1 MSRTIVFGLGAIGG
15 VIAARL
21 VQANRS
27 VVGIARGAHGEAV
40 RDHGLTLETP
50 EGSSRVDL
58 RVVDHPSRLTIGL
71 DDVVVLAV
79 KSQQTDV
86 AVDALRTSAPA
97 STPVVCAQ
105 NGVENE
111 RRCLR
116 SFERV
121 YGVTV
126 MCPAVHLSP
135 GVVQAYSSPIPGLLD
150 IGLAPSGLD
159 DVALHVRDEFVAAG
173 FDSIARDDIMRWK
186 YAKLLMNLGNAVEAV
201 CGPDARSGPIMGL
214 LRAEG
219 AACLA
224 AAGIDVAS
232 EQEDATRRGDLL
244 QLHPINGERRRGG
257 STWQSVQRGTGDVE
271 TDFLNGEI
279 VMLGRLHGVPTPAN
293 ALLQR
298 HAREVAVN
306 GLPPGSIPE
315 EQLLAEWR
323 LVTQ

>member
-1 MSRTIVFGLGAIGG
+1 MGRTIVFGLGAIGG

-21 VQANRS
+21 VLSQHS

-40 RDHGLTLETP
+40 RDHGLTLEAPDGAATV
-50 EGSSRVDL
+50 EL
-58 RVVDHPSRLTIGL
+58 RVVDHPSRLTFGG

-79 KSQQTDV
+79 KSHQTDV
-86 AVDALRTSAPA
+86 AIEALRAAAPP
-97 STPVVCAQ
+97 STPIVCAQ
-105 NGVENE
+105 NGVDNE

-116 SFERV
+116 SFARV

-135 GVVQAYSSPIPGLLD
+135 GVVQAYSSPVPGLLD
-150 IGLAPSGLD
+150 IGRAPSGLD
-159 DVALHVRDEFVAAG
+159 EVAHRVRDEFESAG
-173 FDSIARDDIMRWK
+173 FGSIARDDIMRWK
-186 YAKLLMNLGNAVEAV
+186 YAKLLMNLTNAIEAV
-201 CGPDARSGPIMGL
+201 CGPDARGGPLAGR
-214 LRAEG
+214 LRDEG
-219 AACLA
+219 VACLA

-232 EQEDATRRGDLL
+232 EREDAERRGDLL
-244 QLHPINGERRRGG
+244 QLHPINGERRGGG
-257 STWQSVQRGTGDVE
+257 STWQSVQRGTGSVE

-306 GLPPGSIPE
+306 GLPPGSIPQ
-315 EQLLAEWR
+315 EQVLAE
-323 LVTQ
+323 LDMATQ